1 MGTETVRKGARTM
14 SLRHTITIQDV
25 YALAEIRVMAFE
37 GVAKT
42 KHYKALYEIQKKKD
56 VTYAAA
62 IKCLLEN
69 KEFAEACVE
78 YVNSPEVYKRCME
91 QVIET
96 DKRFAQYLKVPNRE
110 ADFVVSCSD
119 DQEVRSS
126 KIYFFIDEGIELDIE
141 DHDFTANRLLV
152 DHFTDT
158 LLYNSGDGWHEYTYD
173 SRYKDSIS
181 SKTVTAFRNYLAD
194 KQLLGD
200 KDEQ

>member
-1 MGTETVRKGARTM
+1 M
-14 SLRHTITIQDV
+14 
-25 YALAEIRVMAFE
+25 
-37 GVAKT
+37 
-42 KHYKALYEIQKKKD
+42 
-56 VTYAAA
+56 
-62 IKCLLEN
+62 LLEN